1 MEFKDAKSC
10 SHYTEKIRSKCKKR
24 YNELSLKYA
33 FNNTGLSEEEKK
45 KRDKEIGEL
54 IRLSIQ
60 NEFGCC
66 YL

>member
-1 MEFKDAKSC
+1 MEFSDRKSC
-10 SHYTEKIRSKCKKR
+10 SHYMKKMRNRCRKR
-24 YNELSLKYA
+24 YEELSLKYA
-33 FNNTGLSEEEKK
+33 YDSSKLSEKEKLEQDK
-45 KRDKEIGEL
+45 KIDEI